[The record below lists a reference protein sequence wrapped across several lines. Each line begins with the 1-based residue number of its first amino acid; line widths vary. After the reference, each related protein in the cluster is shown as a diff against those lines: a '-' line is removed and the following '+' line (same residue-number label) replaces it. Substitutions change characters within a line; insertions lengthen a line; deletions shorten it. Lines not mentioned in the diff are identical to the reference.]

1 VNTLVG
7 LVCGTLAVA
16 PAHGGR
22 GAPGPRA
29 NTSPPA
35 ACSTTA
41 ALHAENLLAE
51 GRYWHAWRALPPLR
65 AGARAMRA
73 DSVVLYASAAEGL
86 GRYRTV
92 DSLLRRAR
100 GGDSLPALILLSA
113 RSDERAERWRDAERR
128 YGRVLAL
135 PDAGDLTRAAA
146 ARLPVMLELAGMRDS
161 AVQAWRRAAIAVPEL
176 ADWFALRRAALETD
190 TAVAFATVSGPRTPG
205 AARSGQLFIAQRRAD
220 AGDLL
225 GALDLFQRFGKPLD
239 VAHVEFSLGQRRQAR
254 LRADSALF
262 KDPSNI
268 FNPNA
273 VLAASFITRNFDT
286 LSFAENLA
294 ISRAYRAHGDRLA
307 ATRYAR
313 SALARLKSRGLD
325 TLAVTGW
332 LEMARIESERRDF
345 SMAMRAVDSAGSRA
359 GPHRAGLIGAAR
371 VQVEASAERWDA
383 AETLLGR
390 LVEAHTGDTN
400 VARALLGLADRNRSR
415 SETETERARYLTLL
429 RRFPDAP
436 AANAARFRLGLIAYM
451 EGRRDSA
458 LALVR
463 DAAGRDSDRALGLGP
478 RYWEARLRLETGDTT
493 ARADLRRVA
502 AEFPIAFYG
511 VRARELLGDHAFLS
525 DTVLALPR
533 QGTFP
538 PARAR
543 ERIRLLSAFGFDAEA
558 RAEATGWAADTTV
571 SVYVLIAAAQ
581 GAADQGYARESIVL
595 GDAIRSRVG
604 MVQGAARAL
613 FPIAYRAV
621 LEGEGGEQCID
632 PLLLAALIRQESRF
646 DPRAV
651 SRVGARGI
659 GQVMPATGRQLAELM
674 RMGPWDREFL
684 FVPDFN
690 LHLGVRYIADRQA
703 RDSFP
708 TYALLAAYN
717 AGGGRVAGWKSWP
730 EYPDPDLF
738 AERVSIIETR
748 DYVRNVYA
756 SYVWYQ
762 VAWKSS
768 PEAQPERPAS
778 LVP

>member
-1 VNTLVG
+1 M
-7 LVCGTLAVA
+7 A

-22 GAPGPRA
+22 GAPGPRH
-29 NTSPPA
+29 NVVPPA
-35 ACSTTA
+35 ACTTA
-41 ALHAENLLAE
+41 TPLHAESLLAA

-65 AGARAMRA
+65 AGTRPIRA

-100 GGDSLPALILLSA
+100 GGDTMPAIILLAA
-113 RSDERAERWRDAERR
+113 RSDERSERWRDAERR
-128 YGRVLAL
+128 YRRVLAL

-146 ARLPVMLELAGMRDS
+146 ARLPVMLELGGMRDS
-161 AVQAWRRAAIAVPEL
+161 AAQAWRRAAIAVPEL
-176 ADWFALRRAALETD
+176 ADWFALRRAALDPD
-190 TAVAFATVSGPRTPG
+190 TAVAFATVSGSRTPG
-205 AARSGQLFIAQRRAD
+205 ATRSAQAFIAQRRAN

-225 GALDLFQRFGKPLD
+225 GALDLVQRLGKPLD
-239 VAHVEFSLGQRRQAR
+239 IAKVEFSLGRRLQAR

-268 FNPNA
+268 LNA
-273 VLAASFITRNFDT
+273 NAFLAATFITERFDT

-294 ISRAYRAHGDRLA
+294 VSRAYRARGDRLA
-307 ATRYAR
+307 ATRFAR
-313 SALARLKSRGLD
+313 NALARLRSRDFD
-325 TLAVTGW
+325 TLAVVGW
-332 LEMARIESERRDF
+332 LEMARIQLERRNF
-345 SMAMRAVDSAGSRA
+345 PVALRAVDSAGARA
-359 GPHRAGLIGAAR
+359 SPLRAGLIGAAR
-371 VQVEASAERWDA
+371 VQVEAAAERWGA
-383 AETLLGR
+383 AETLLAR
-390 LVEAHTGDTN
+390 LVEAHAGDSN
-400 VARALLGLADRNRSR
+400 VARSLLGFADRNRGR
-415 SETETERARYLTLL
+415 GETETERARYLTLL

-436 AANAARFRLGLIAYM
+436 AANAARFRLGLLAYM
-451 EGRRDSA
+451 EGPRDSA

-463 DAAGRDSDRALGLGP
+463 DAARRDTTRALGLGP
-478 RYWEARLRLETGDTT
+478 RYWQARLRLETGDTA
-493 ARADLRRVA
+493 ARAELRRLA
-502 AEFPIAFYG
+502 TEFPIAFYG
-511 VRARELLGDHAFLS
+511 VRAREIMGDSAFLS
-525 DTVLALPR
+525 DAVLALPR
-533 QGTFP
+533 EGTFP

-543 ERIRLLSAFGFDAEA
+543 ERVRLLSAFGFDAEA
-558 RAEATGWAADTTV
+558 RAEATGWANDTTA

-581 GAADQGYARESIVL
+581 AAADQGYARESIVL
-595 GDAIRSRVG
+595 GDAVRSRVG

-613 FPIAYRAV
+613 FPIAYRGV
-621 LEGEGGEQCID
+621 LEGEAGELCID

-646 DPRAV
+646 DRRAV

-659 GQVMPATGRQLAELM
+659 GQVMPATGRQLAERM

-690 LHLGVRYIADRQA
+690 LHLGVRYIADRQK

-717 AGGGRVAGWKSWP
+717 AGAGRVGRWKSWP

-768 PEAQPERPAS
+768 PETPPERPAS